1 MGRIRVLTPS
11 QRYQDL
17 AVGPGQVVIDYKV
30 PFPAPSLRCRSAA
43 HFTLWPS
50 QVAENRVAQH
60 KKVAPVGSF
69 LPLGVRQEQ
78 WMKNR

>member
-1 MGRIRVLTPS
+1 MGRIWVLTPS

-17 AVGPGQVVIDYKV
+17 AVGRGQVVVEYKV
-30 PFPAPSLRCRSAA
+30 PFPALSLRCHSAA

-50 QVAENRVAQH
+50 QVAENSVAQH

-69 LPLGVRQEQ
+69 LPLGVRKEQ
-78 WMKNR
+78 WNR